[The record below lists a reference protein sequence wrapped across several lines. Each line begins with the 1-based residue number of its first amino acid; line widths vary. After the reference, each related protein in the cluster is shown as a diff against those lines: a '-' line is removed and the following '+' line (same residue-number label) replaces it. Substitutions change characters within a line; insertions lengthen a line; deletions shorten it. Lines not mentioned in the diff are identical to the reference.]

1 MADIKKIKVPGVED
15 AYNVVDATAI
25 HPEDVASSTK
35 AGVVKIGTGITVAAD
50 GTISVNVSSPV
61 TSVNGQTG
69 VVSLSASDVG
79 AVPTTRTIN
88 GKALSSNV
96 TLSASDV
103 SAVPTTRTVN
113 GKALS
118 SNITL
123 TASDVSALPST
134 TTALKNPNK
143 LTFTGGATGSYDGS
157 SAMTVNIPDASGGT
171 SIVVSRTQPTG
182 QKAGDFW
189 FQIVD

>member
-1 MADIKKIKVPGVED
+1 MAKNIKKIKVPGVVD

-50 GTISVNVSSPV
+50 GTISVNVSAPV
-61 TSVNGQTG
+61 TSVNGKTG

-79 AVPTTRTIN
+79 AVPTTRT
-88 GKALSSNV
+88 
-96 TLSASDV
+96 
-103 SAVPTTRTVN
+103 VN

-123 TASDVSALPST
+123 SASDVSALPST

-157 SAMTVNIPDASGGT
+157 AAMTVNIPNASGGT

>member
-1 MADIKKIKVPGVED
+1 MAKKIKRIELPGIPD
-15 AYNVVDATAI
+15 AYDVVDATAI
-25 HPEDVASSTK
+25 HSGDVATSTV
-35 AGVVKIGTGITVAAD
+35 AGIVKIGTGITVAAD
-50 GTISVNVSSPV
+50 GTISVNVTSPV
-61 TSVNGQTG
+61 TSVNNKTG
-69 VVSLSASDVG
+69 AVTLSASDVG

-88 GKALSSNV
+88 GKALSSNI
-96 TLSASDV
+96 TLS
-103 SAVPTTRTVN
+103 
-113 GKALS
+113 
-118 SNITL
+118 
-123 TASDVSALPST
+123 ASDVSALPST

-171 SIVVSRTQPTG
+171 NIVVSRTQPTG